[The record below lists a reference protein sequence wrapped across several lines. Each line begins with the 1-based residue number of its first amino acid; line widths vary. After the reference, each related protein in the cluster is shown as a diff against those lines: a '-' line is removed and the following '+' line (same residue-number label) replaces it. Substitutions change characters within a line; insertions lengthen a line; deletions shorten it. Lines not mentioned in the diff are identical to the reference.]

1 VVSWV
6 VFAGLIVLALV
17 DAIPSLVQVRA
28 LLRCAPYPFETHGA
42 ANDPRY

>member
-1 VVSWV
+1 MISWV

-17 DAIPSLVQVRA
+17 AAVPSLVQAKA
-28 LLRCAPYPFETHGA
+28 LLGRAPYPFETHGA